1 MDLWS
6 LIHSSCGDSVES
18 VTSLVGECV
27 VEYVVEC
34 VVGSGQDSL
43 PQVIQ

>member
-1 MDLWS
+1 M
-6 LIHSSCGDSVES
+6 
-18 VTSLVGECV
+18 TSRVGECV

-43 PQVIQ
+43 PQVIQKAPSNTAGS